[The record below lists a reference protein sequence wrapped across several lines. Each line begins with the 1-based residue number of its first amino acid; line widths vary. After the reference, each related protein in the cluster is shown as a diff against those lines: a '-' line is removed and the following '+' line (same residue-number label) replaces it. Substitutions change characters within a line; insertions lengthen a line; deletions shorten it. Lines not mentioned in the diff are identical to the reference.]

1 MKKNTVLLFAY
12 GTLMSG
18 YGNNHYLRNQKL
30 IGAGTTDKEYTMYA
44 SGIPFINEN
53 EKTSQIHGELWEVES
68 SALPYIDNLEG
79 HPNWYQR
86 KQIPVTV
93 NGEKYTAWLYFNNE
107 NGGKKVLDGNFRNY
121 TSQRQFLYQHG

>member
-1 MKKNTVLLFAY
+1 MNTNKNVLLFAY

-18 YGNNHYLRNQKL
+18 YGNNQYLRNQKL
-30 IGAGTTDKEYTMYA
+30 IGAGTTDEQYTMYA

-53 EKTSQIHGELWEVES
+53 KQTSQIHGELWEVEPK
-68 SALPYIDNLEG
+68 AMPYIDALEG

-93 NGEKYTAWLYFNNE
+93 DGVKYTAWLYFNDD
-107 NGGKKVLDGNFRNY
+107 NGGKIVEDGNFRTY
-121 TSQRQFLYQHG
+121 TKQRNLQLNG